1 MGAVD
6 VYAFSM
12 IAFELFEGWPP
23 FVGVHPV
30 DAARRASLHNAR
42 PQWGKVNRCAP
53 AAGSHIRYIYSVFGG
68 GACRAAHC
76 VPVAGQGQPL
86 RRTLAYTA
94 CVTRV
99 GTIRAC
105 SPGSSRQFRAHAQV
119 WQDWHDCRPQCVM
132 HKSYNISKR

>member
-53 AAGSHIRYIYSVFGG
+53 AAGKARQVHIFCVWWRALPRCTLRARG
-68 GACRAAHC
+68 GA
-76 VPVAGQGQPL
+76 GS
-86 RRTLAYTA
+86 TA
-94 CVTRV
+94 QEDFCIHRV
-99 GTIRAC
+99 R
-105 SPGSSRQFRAHAQV
+105 
-119 WQDWHDCRPQCVM
+119 
-132 HKSYNISKR
+132 HKSWHYQGLQSWLQQAVPGPCAGLARWA